1 MGNNTPNKSSRP
13 DRTSADQKLID
24 GMGKHGAAIPAFLIG
39 GVSQTPA
46 QMVAAL
52 QGRIDDANAVVT
64 SRATWQNAVAKDK
77 AGSAL
82 SRSYV
87 ARMRQALLVAFADQ
101 VDVLAD
107 FGLTGRKTRV
117 VTPEEKVTAAAKARA
132 TRAARHTMGKRQ
144 KAAIKGALEPSA
156 SEAAPAVPASE
167 P

>member
-1 MGNNTPNKSSRP
+1 
-13 DRTSADQKLID
+13 
-24 GMGKHGAAIPAFLIG
+24 
-39 GVSQTPA
+39 
-46 QMVAAL
+46 
-52 QGRIDDANAVVT
+52 
-64 SRATWQNAVAKDK
+64 
-77 AGSAL
+77 
-82 SRSYV
+82 
-87 ARMRQALLVAFADQ
+87 MRQALLVAFADQ